1 MVSGLTID
9 ACDDLESVRNQSL
22 REGLRRCRGTA
33 IAEQF
38 VARKDGEEVGYV
50 SLDIREDLGIGVIYE
65 IFVIEKY
72 RSEGIGGRLLAHGE
86 RIAAD
91 HGFKSTRL
99 LPRSIDNNGLTDQE
113 LASWYARKGYV
124 LDPAFKEME
133 KAL

>member
-38 VARKDGEEVGYV
+38 VARKDGEEVGYI

-91 HGFKSTRL
+91 RL

-124 LDPAFKEME
+124 WDPAFKEME
-133 KAL
+133 KSL